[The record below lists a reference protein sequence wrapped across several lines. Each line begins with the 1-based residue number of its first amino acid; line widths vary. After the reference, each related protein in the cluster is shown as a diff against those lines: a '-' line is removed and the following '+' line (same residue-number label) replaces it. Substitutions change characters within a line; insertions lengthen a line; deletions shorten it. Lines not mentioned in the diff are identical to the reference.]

1 MTILELRKKT
11 GLRREEFCEILQIP
25 YRTVQDWEL
34 GNNRC
39 KDYIVRA
46 LYYEL
51 LYLKKIKS
59 DSDEI

>member
-51 LYLKKIKS
+51 LYLEKIKS